1 MVKLNIDYNEIDS
14 KVEKFMSTCSGD
26 IYQELT
32 LDRNRFSQL
41 EAYPAALL
49 NRQPVINVLN

>member
-49 NRQPVINVLN
+49 NRQPVINV